1 MKKDIKVQYVIKRD
15 GQTEVYVREKPE
27 EALSQAFKS
36 TGYDYLPEMETLLE
50 RVETRLKEVTTVEEI
65 QDVIVKVLMNSKYK
79 DVATSFVKYRAERD
93 QVREDKSSWA
103 KMGIDITSGED
114 SESQRENSNVPR
126 NSVTTQVEMIK
137 RLYSKKFAMD
147 FILPERFKKAHLS
160 GEIHVHDLENLVTK
174 TPNCCLMHY
183 PYMLKNG
190 FQLGN
195 KWIEEPNTILTTMNI
210 LVQMVQVQSNLQF
223 GGLTLQDLDVH
234 LGKYI
239 LGSFRKYFI
248 EAMEDLGWDGN
259 DMTYIKNI
267 SKEYFHP
274 ENKELYIG
282 FEKEVYIA
290 KRKTEREVYRAAK
303 LLSYQLNTLQIRG
316 ESSPFVTISYGLATT
331 WEGRLLQE
339 CILQERLD
347 EFDKSGVQEF
357 PKNMMII
364 KEGVNLNKDDP
375 NYDIFQLALKTS
387 AKTCYPDYIFPDNQE
402 LHTGGSATYMG

>member
-1 MKKDIKVQYVIKRD
+1 MEVVKIIIKRD
-15 GQTEVYVREKPE
+15 GT
-27 EALSQAFKS
+27 
-36 TGYDYLPEMETLLE
+36 
-50 RVETRLKEVTTVEEI
+50 KEVFDSSKVYDAIYSASKACGVSCDIELLVGKVIAYLKNEVASVEDV
-65 QDVIVKVLMNSKYK
+65 QDAVVHVLMVSKYK
-79 DVATSFVKYRAERD
+79 GVAEAFIKRRSERD

-147 FILPERFKKAHLS
+147 FILPERFKKAHVA
-160 GEIHVHDLENLVTK
+160 GEIHVHDAENLVTK
-174 TPNCCLMHY
+174 IPNCSLMHY
-183 PYMLKNG
+183 PYMLENG

-195 KWIEEPNTILTTMNI
+195 KWIEEPNTILTTMNV

-223 GGLTLQDLDVH
+223 GGLTLQDLDIH
-234 LGKYI
+234 LGKYV
-239 LGSFRKYFI
+239 LGSFKKYLI
-248 EAMEDLGWDGN
+248 DAVEDLGGEVEDLKPYTLDG
-259 DMTYIKNI
+259 TYHPLDEGLCADF
-267 SKEYFHP
+267 SKE
-274 ENKELYIG
+274 
-282 FEKEVYIA
+282 VVIA
-290 KRKTEREVYRAAK
+290 IRKTKREVYRAAK

-316 ESSPFVTISYGLATT
+316 ESSPFVTISYGKATT

-347 EFDKSGVQEF
+347 EFEKSGVQEF
-357 PKNMMII
+357 PKHMMII
-364 KEGVNLNKDDP
+364 KEGINLNKGNP

>member
-1 MKKDIKVQYVIKRD
+1 MEVKYIIKRD
-15 GQTEVYVREKPE
+15 GTKELFSANKIKQAINSASEASKQACDESSLVRKVI
-27 EALSQAFKS
+27 A
-36 TGYDYLPEMETLLE
+36 
-50 RVETRLKEVTTVEEI
+50 RLKGETASVEDV
-65 QDVIVKVLMNSKYK
+65 QDAVVHCLMVSKSK
-79 DVATSFVKYRAERD
+79 LVAEEYIKHRSKRD

-114 SESQRENSNVPR
+114 TESQRENSNVPR

-147 FILPERFKKAHLS
+147 FILPERFKKAHLA

-183 PYMLKNG
+183 PYMLENG

-210 LVQMVQVQSNLQF
+210 LVQCVQVQSNLQF
-223 GGLTLQDLDVH
+223 GGLTLQDLDIH

-239 LGSFRKYFI
+239 IGSFKKYLI
-248 EAMEDLGWDGN
+248 DAVEDLGGDTNALSPYTLDG
-259 DMTYIKNI
+259 TY
-267 SKEYFHP
+267 HP
-274 ENKELYIG
+274 LDEVLCAD
-282 FEKEVYIA
+282 FPKEVEIA
-290 KRKTEREVYRAAK
+290 IRKTKREVYRAVK

-331 WEGRLLQE
+331 WEGRLLQK

-347 EFDKSGVQEF
+347 EFERSAVQEF
-357 PKNMMII
+357 PKHMMLIRKGI
-364 KEGVNLNKDDP
+364 NLEVSDI

-387 AKTCYPDYIFPDNQE
+387 AKTCYPDYIFPENQE